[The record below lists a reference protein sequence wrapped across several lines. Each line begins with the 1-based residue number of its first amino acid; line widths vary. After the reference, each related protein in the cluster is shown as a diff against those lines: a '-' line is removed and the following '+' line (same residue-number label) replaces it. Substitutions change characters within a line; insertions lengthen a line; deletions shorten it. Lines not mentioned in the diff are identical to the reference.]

1 MRITYDPEAR
11 AAYIFL
17 VDDDDVWLTRD
28 IDDRVIVDRNAEHRV
43 VGIELL
49 DVDMPVLEL
58 LGEEE

>member
-11 AAYIFL
+11 AAYIYL
-17 VDDDDVWLTRD
+17 MDEGDVWVTRD
-28 IDDRVIVDRNAEHRV
+28 INDQVIVDRNAEHRV

>member
-43 VGIELL
+43 VGIKLL
-49 DVDMPVLEL
+49 DVNMPVLEL